1 MFASNFHRT
10 SEKRIFQRLKPNK
23 VILLFG
29 ARRVGKTILL
39 KNVVEQF
46 NGKTLILNGE
56 DFDTQTLLEPASI
69 SNYKRLLQGVD
80 LLVID
85 EAQNISDIG
94 KKLKLMV
101 DEIAGIRIIASGSSS
116 FDLLNKAGEPLV
128 GRSSQFYL
136 YPFSQTELAQREN
149 ALETRQNLDERLI
162 YGSYPEVV
170 LMNSV
175 EQKKEYLR
183 EIVNSYLLKDIL
195 AIEGLKNA
203 NKMADLLRL
212 IAFQTGNLVS
222 YDELAKQLGISRNTV
237 EKYLD
242 LLSKVFVIYRLGSY
256 SGNLRKEL
264 SKAGKWYFFD
274 NGIRN
279 ALIRNYQALNM
290 RQDTGQLWES
300 YLISERMKQNEY
312 SGLNKTFYFWRTY
325 DGQEIDLLEDNE
337 GKLQAFE
344 FKWSDRKIK
353 KPKAFADAYPKADFE
368 IISRENYLDFIT

>member
-1 MFASNFHRT
+1 MFTNSFIRI
-10 SEKRIFQRLKPNK
+10 SEKRIFQRLQPNK
-23 VILLFG
+23 AILLFG

-39 KNVVEQF
+39 KNIIQQF
-46 NGKTLILNGE
+46 DGKTLLLNGE
-56 DFDTQTLLEPASI
+56 DFDTLALLEPASI
-69 SNYKRLLQGVD
+69 SNYKRLLQDVD
-80 LLVID
+80 LLAID
-85 EAQNISDIG
+85 EAQNIPGIG

-101 DEIAGIRIIASGSSS
+101 DEISGIKIIASGSSS
-116 FDLLNKAGEPLV
+116 FDLLNKTSEPLV
-128 GRSSQFYL
+128 GRGSQFYL
-136 YPFSQTELAQREN
+136 YPFSQAEIAAQEN
-149 ALETRQNLDERLI
+149 ALETRQNLEDRLI

-170 LMNSV
+170 LISEV

-195 AIEGLKNA
+195 AVEGLKNA

-222 YDELAKQLGISRNTV
+222 YDELAKQLGLSRNTV

-242 LLSKVFVIYRLGSY
+242 LLSKVFVVYRLGSY

-279 ALIRNYQALNM
+279 ALISNYQILNM
-290 RQDTGQLWES
+290 RQDVGQLWES
-300 YLISERMKQNEY
+300 YLISERMKQNQY
-312 SGLNKTFYFWRTY
+312 LGLNKSFYFWRTY
-325 DGQEIDLLEDNE
+325 DGQEIDLLEESE

-344 FKWSDRKIK
+344 FKWSDKKIK
-353 KPKAFADAYPKADFE
+353 IPKAFADTYPNASFKVV
-368 IISRENYLDFIT
+368 SKENYLDFIL